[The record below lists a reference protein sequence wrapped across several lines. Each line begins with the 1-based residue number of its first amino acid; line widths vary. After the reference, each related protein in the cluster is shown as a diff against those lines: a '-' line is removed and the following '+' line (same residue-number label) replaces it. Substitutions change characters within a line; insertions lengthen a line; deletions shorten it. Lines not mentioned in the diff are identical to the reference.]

1 MKYNLIF
8 IYILLIF
15 ISLTKSTRLSYFTD
29 SEIKLRQLTM
39 DSLTKISSN
48 FYMVNYLND
57 YYLPDL
63 LKFNNKDVT
72 DIVKFAYQKFGTEYD
87 FDIKKL
93 TSGFACSSFNVL
105 NKENS
110 NLFGRNFDY
119 GSSPSLIIWTQPKTG
134 YKSISFIHGK
144 FLGINDENNI
154 IKDRLLLTPYAPM
167 DGMNELG
174 LAISVLLLSNKSTH
188 QTNPELTDITTSII
202 IRGILDTCSNLEEAI
217 NFFTKFNVH
226 DAIEGSSFH
235 FMVTDAK
242 GESAVIE
249 YVNNV
254 MKIIK
259 PDTIKNVNNYL
270 YVTNFYLS
278 PDSSSSSKMGYDRYL
293 ILEKYLNV
301 KGVKME
307 WYNSMEI
314 LDKVKMGMT
323 LWSNVYDTS
332 NSTVITGM
340 RRDYSILY
348 EFNIFNPLHKIIKTL
363 PGPEPEPTSEPKPT
377 SEPEPTTEP
386 EPTYDPKP
394 TSEPAPTSIPDPT
407 SGPEPTTEPGPS
419 TDPGYST
426 EPIHLSGKFIRFNL
440 GLFLTILIVNL
451 F

>member
-1 MKYNLIF
+1 MKYNLII

-15 ISLTKSTRLSYFTD
+15 ISLTKSIPLKYYTD
-29 SEIKLRQLTM
+29 SETKLRQQTM
-39 DSLTKISSN
+39 ESLTKISSN

-63 LKFNNKDVT
+63 LKFNNKDAS
-72 DIVKFAYQKFGTEYD
+72 DLVKFAYQKFGTEYD
-87 FDIKKL
+87 FDIQKL

-105 NKENS
+105 NNENS

-119 GSSPSLIIWTQPKTG
+119 GSSPTIILWTQPKTG
-134 YKSISFIHGK
+134 YKSISFIHGR
-144 FLGINDENNI
+144 FLGINDESNI

-188 QTNPELTDITTSII
+188 QTNPELTDITTSVI
-202 IRGILDTCSNLEEAI
+202 IRGILDTCANLEEAI

-226 DAIEGSSFH
+226 DAIEGNSFH
-235 FMVTDAK
+235 FMITDAY
-242 GESAVIE
+242 GNSAVIE

-259 PDTIKNVNNYL
+259 PSDIKNVNNYL

-278 PDSSSSSKMGYDRYL
+278 PDSGSSSQMGYDRYL

-301 KGVKME
+301 KDIKME
-307 WYNSMEI
+307 WYNAMEL
-314 LDKVKMGMT
+314 LDKAKMGIT
-323 LWSNVYDTS
+323 LWSNVYDTN
-332 NSTVITGM
+332 NSTVITAI

-348 EFNIFNPLHKIIKTL
+348 EFNIFNPMQKIIKTL
-363 PGPEPEPTSEPKPT
+363 PDPEPEPTTEPEPT

-386 EPTYDPKP
+386 EPT
-394 TSEPAPTSIPDPT
+394 SEPSPTSIPDPT
-407 SGPEPTTEPGPS
+407 SGPDPTTEPGP
-419 TDPGYST
+419 TT
-426 EPIHLSGKFIRFNL
+426 EPKHLSGKYIRINL
-440 GLFLTILIVNL
+440 GLFLSVLIVNL

>member
-1 MKYNLIF
+1 MKYNLII

-15 ISLTKSTRLSYFTD
+15 ISLTKSIPLKYYTD
-29 SEIKLRQLTM
+29 SETKLRQQTM
-39 DSLTKISSN
+39 ESLTKISSN

-63 LKFNNKDVT
+63 LKFNNKDT
-72 DIVKFAYQKFGTEYD
+72 SDIVKFAYQKFGTEYD
-87 FDIKKL
+87 FDFQKL

-119 GSSPSLIIWTQPKTG
+119 GSSPTIILWTQPKTG
-134 YKSISFIHGK
+134 YKSISFIHGR
-144 FLGINDENNI
+144 FLGINDESNI

-188 QTNPELTDITTSII
+188 QTNPELTDITTSVI
-202 IRGILDTCSNLEEAI
+202 IRGILDTCANLEEAI

-226 DAIEGSSFH
+226 DAIEGNSFH
-235 FMVTDAK
+235 FMITDAY
-242 GESAVIE
+242 GNSAVIE

-259 PDTIKNVNNYL
+259 PIDIKNVNNYL

-278 PDSSSSSKMGYDRYL
+278 PDSGSSSQMGYDRYL

-301 KGVKME
+301 KDIKME
-307 WYNSMEI
+307 WYNAMEL
-314 LDKVKMGMT
+314 LDKAKMGIT
-323 LWSNVYDTS
+323 LWSNVYDTN
-332 NSTVITGM
+332 NSTVITAI

-348 EFNIFNPLHKIIKTL
+348 EFNIFNPMQKIIKTL
-363 PGPEPEPTSEPKPT
+363 PDPEPEPTTEPDPEPEPT

-386 EPTYDPKP
+386 EPT
-394 TSEPAPTSIPDPT
+394 SEPSPTSIPDPT
-407 SGPEPTTEPGPS
+407 TEPGPTTEPK
-419 TDPGYST
+419 
-426 EPIHLSGKFIRFNL
+426 HLSGKYIGINL
-440 GLFLTILIVNL
+440 GLFLSVLIVNL

>member
-1 MKYNLIF
+1 MKYNLII
-8 IYILLIF
+8 IYLLLIF
-15 ISLTKSTRLSYFTD
+15 ISLTKSIPLKYYTD
-29 SEIKLRQLTM
+29 SETKLRQQTM
-39 DSLTKISSN
+39 ESLTKISSN

-63 LKFNNKDVT
+63 LKFNNKDAS
-72 DIVKFAYQKFGTEYD
+72 DLVKFAYQKFGTEYD
-87 FDIKKL
+87 FDFQRLK
-93 TSGFACSSFNVL
+93 SGFACSSFNVL

-119 GSSPSLIIWTQPKTG
+119 GSSPTIILWTQPKTG
-134 YKSISFIHGK
+134 YKSISFIHGR

-188 QTNPELTDITTSII
+188 QTNPELTDITTSVI
-202 IRGILDTCSNLEEAI
+202 IRGILDTCANLEEAI

-235 FMVTDAK
+235 FMITDAY
-242 GESAVIE
+242 GNSAVIE

-259 PDTIKNVNNYL
+259 PIDIKNVNNYL

-278 PDSSSSSKMGYDRYL
+278 PDSGSSSQMGYDRYL

-301 KGVKME
+301 KDIKME
-307 WYNSMEI
+307 WYNSMEL
-314 LDKVKMGMT
+314 LDKAKMGIT
-323 LWSNVYDTS
+323 LWSNVYDTN
-332 NSTVITGM
+332 NSTVITAI

-348 EFNIFNPLHKIIKTL
+348 EFNIFNPMQKIIKTL
-363 PGPEPEPTSEPKPT
+363 PDPEPEPTTEPEPT

-386 EPTYDPKP
+386 EPT
-394 TSEPAPTSIPDPT
+394 SEPSPTSIPDPT
-407 SGPEPTTEPGPS
+407 SGPDPTTEPGP
-419 TDPGYST
+419 TT
-426 EPIHLSGKFIRFNL
+426 EPKHLSGKFIRINL
-440 GLFLTILIVNL
+440 GLFLSILIVNL